1 MIFKIAFELKPK
13 LTLEITQS
21 PKRKKKSPAPQKPT
35 EQSNSLKTTVIVN
48 QK

>member
-1 MIFKIAFELKPK
+1 MKIIFTT
-13 LTLEITQS
+13 TLEIKRNPS
-21 PKRKKKSPAPQKPT
+21 PKKKSPAPQKPT

>member
-1 MIFKIAFELKPK
+1 MKIT
-13 LTLEITQS
+13 LTLEI
-21 PKRKKKSPAPQKPT
+21 KRTHKKKSPAPQKPA

>member
-1 MIFKIAFELKPK
+1 MKIILT
-13 LTLEITQS
+13 LTLEIKRS
-21 PKRKKKSPAPQKPT
+21 PESKKKSPAPQKPT